1 MKTKLFLLFFGL
13 LGIIGHVSAKEK
25 IYVNSEVTT
34 HIVMPENIKLVDIST
49 PKIIGNQCADNMVR
63 IKQLREFADTHFDVM
78 YLRFA
83 RQTRLLSGAGVVV
96 DPVEPD
102 LSLDGMSRMM
112 QIVHDDAVRT
122 AAVAISSKY
131 PEAAKHIMDNV
142 YRGVVR
148 YPK

>member
-1 MKTKLFLLFFGL
+1 MASCGCGASDCYIDSNNRLRC
-13 LGIIGHVSAKEK
+13 
-25 IYVNSEVTT
+25 SEC
-34 HIVMPENIKLVDIST
+34 SR
-49 PKIIGNQCADNMVR
+49 VR
-63 IKQLREFADTHFDVM
+63 IDLNKHECRNKQLREFADTYFDVM

-83 RQTRLLSGAGVVV
+83 RQTRLLSGVCAVV

-131 PEAAKHIMDNV
+131 PEAANHIMDNV
-142 YRGVVR
+142 YRGVIR